1 MSEIGFKYSILASGS
16 TGNCFY
22 IETPQKRLLIDAGLT
37 GKKVTSLLAEINR
50 KPEDLDAILV
60 THEHSDHIKGVGV
73 LARKYHLDIY
83 ANEQT
88 WKVMD
93 ERNMLGKVDVSQKHV
108 FGRGT
113 TLTFGDL
120 DIESFGVSH
129 DAVDPQF
136 YRMMKDDKSFVML
149 TDTGYVSDR
158 MASLIENADG
168 YLIESNHDIE
178 ILRSGSYPWT
188 LKQRILSDKGHL
200 SNEDCSETMIRTIGN
215 RTKHI
220 YLGHLSKENNIKELA
235 HMTMENNLMRADF
248 GVGTDFSV
256 HDTSPDSATPL
267 TRI

>member
-108 FGRGT
+108 FGRGK

-136 YRMMKDDKSFVML
+136 YRMMKDDKSFVMKML
-149 TDTGYVSDR
+149 GINKCS
-158 MASLIENADG
+158 SLIIDALKVWIQHFNIVKEEHASIVPDR
-168 YLIESNHDIE
+168 LRDKE
-178 ILRSGSYPWT
+178 IKIVHSGDQKAVYDRNGETGDPG
-188 LKQRILSDKGHL
+188 SDP
-200 SNEDCSETMIRTIGN
+200 SFFD
-215 RTKHI
+215 
-220 YLGHLSKENNIKELA
+220 
-235 HMTMENNLMRADF
+235 
-248 GVGTDFSV
+248 
-256 HDTSPDSATPL
+256 P
-267 TRI
+267 